1 MELCRHFWFGFLLC
15 IAGAGWWGAG
25 SKAAP
30 AELVRTSGDEVTFAL
45 EIPAGEML
53 DNVGWTIGT
62 KSLAIVEAGAPP
74 RVVVSQRRYRGRLR
88 VPTDGLSLLIAAL
101 SPEDAGSYTAIIHT
115 DKSQFTR
122 IFTLRVYERL
132 PQPRIRCDAQSC
144 ANGLCNTTLSCT
156 IPSGG
161 SNVTYSWSPPQP
173 SSTTPQGSTA
183 VIPHPDPLINVT
195 CTAHNPVSNN
205 STTASVKALCAE
217 SSSSIAGTAWF
228 SIFPIAAVIL
238 VIGGL
243 IWYRRKK
250 KAECLTLE
258 AGNEKEEERQNS
270 TLYAQ
275 VGFQPSAPK
284 KPERSPGNGAV
295 HENPKTIYATVQ
307 PQSQAAMQTDDEKMC
322 KETTM
327 SPHQNQKH
335 VDSAK
340 EMPPGTQTLPML

>member
-1 MELCRHFWFGFLLC
+1 THLQPWLVPPLPLLQGF
-15 IAGAGWWGAG
+15 AQFRGA
-25 SKAAP
+25 SP
-30 AELVRTSGDEVTFAL
+30 RGDEVTFAL

-205 STTASVKALCAE
+205 STTASVKALCG
-217 SSSSIAGTAWF
+217 SSILRGPPPLTSCRQDISARAPTPLPLCSHVGR
-228 SIFPIAAVIL
+228 L
-238 VIGGL
+238 VL
-243 IWYRRKK
+243 L
-250 KAECLTLE
+250 AL
-258 AGNEKEEERQNS
+258 
-270 TLYAQ
+270 
-275 VGFQPSAPK
+275 
-284 KPERSPGNGAV
+284 ERSTGMKELFASPLGPEAKGPG
-295 HENPKTIYATVQ
+295 
-307 PQSQAAMQTDDEKMC
+307 
-322 KETTM
+322 
-327 SPHQNQKH
+327 HQ
-335 VDSAK
+335 
-340 EMPPGTQTLPML
+340 EPG